1 MLQIPDARIDGER
14 GHPDH
19 QDHHASGKD
28 ADRPPLI
35 HHQPFHR
42 GCSRLES
49 ASARLW
55 RIWSLPGASSAAC
68 RSTKAA
74 RSTAPVWSS
83 AKPKIGRTAGRGRG
97 LQYVEIWGVG
107 GALKKKKK

>member
-1 MLQIPDARIDGER
+1 MLQIPEARIDGER

-74 RSTAPVWSS
+74 RSTAPVWSRS
-83 AKPKIGRTAGRGRG
+83 EEHKSE
-97 LQYVEIWGVG
+97 LQSLMRISYAVFC
-107 GALKKKKK
+107 LKKKHK